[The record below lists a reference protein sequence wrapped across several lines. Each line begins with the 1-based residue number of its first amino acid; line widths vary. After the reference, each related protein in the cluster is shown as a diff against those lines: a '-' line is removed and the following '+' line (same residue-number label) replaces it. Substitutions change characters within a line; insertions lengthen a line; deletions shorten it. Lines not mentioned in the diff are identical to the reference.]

1 MPYCQIIRS
10 VENYYILLIEG
21 ILNRDSI
28 YNTVSMVIGLNEV

>member
-28 YNTVSMVIGLNEV
+28 ENTVPMAIGLHEF